1 MVLAAVPHTE
11 RASRSQVNV
20 NCPRATGKGLVF
32 GKDWK
37 ERWEGQSV
45 S

>member
-1 MVLAAVPHTE
+1 MVLAAVLHTE
-11 RASRSQVNV
+11 RASKSQASM

-32 GKDWK
+32 GKDWM
-37 ERWEGQSV
+37 ERREGQSV